1 MRQLLSQRNQPTL
14 LGQAGLILSVRD
26 SYADVNTSVNILGI
40 GLGNVSGGGCHNTQI
55 FKNING
61 KIISNADKPF
71 VNAADA

>member
-1 MRQLLSQRNQPTL
+1 MLNVKGYFVVVGKL
-14 LGQAGLILSVRD
+14 D
-26 SYADVNTSVNILGI
+26 NILGI